1 MMAKIK
7 ERRRVEDAA
16 ARLSRNLEVLSRCN
30 RVLFQARGE
39 QELLQSICEILVK
52 TAELP
57 LVWIGYCEDNSEQTV
72 RPVAG
77 AGESLDFLERVKSS
91 GKSEPGRG
99 SVSEAIRTGRFC
111 WIEEIRA
118 DPSFSDGRN
127 EAIALGYRSCVAL
140 PLIADCGSQGI
151 IDLRGALTLY
161 AGKYDSFDRNEIEL
175 YADLASYLACAV
187 TKLRSNVADEVIFGV
202 KALRMREDRKRAEL
216 DVTQRKR
223 AEEALRESEF
233 YLAEAQRLSH
243 SGSWAWAPFTGEI
256 RYWSEECFRLWGFE
270 PDDRPPP
277 FETFF
282 QRIHPED
289 QPRASEVFERATR
302 DRADFV
308 LNYRVIHPDGQI
320 RDIHVVGHPVLD
332 ASGDVA
338 EFVGTVIDWT
348 ERKQADEERQT
359 HLWFLES
366 MDRIHRAIQ
375 GNNDL
380 EQIMSD
386 ALDAVLSIFACDR
399 AWLVYPC
406 DSEAPSWRATME
418 RTRPEHPGAL
428 PLGIDLPMDAE
439 VASVFLTVRNS
450 GSAVQFH
457 SKSERLVPAQLA
469 ALFGIESLIGMAIYP
484 KVDKPYMFG
493 LQQCSYARV
502 WTAREER
509 LFQEVGRRL
518 GDAMNGLLTLRNL
531 RESEGRL
538 GEAQRIAH
546 VGHWDNDL
554 DKDRFKWSDE
564 AYRIF
569 GLHPHERNITFA
581 VFEELVHPEDWESTA
596 QARMS
601 ALCGGQPYDVEYRVV
616 RPNGEV
622 RLVHSRGHVTRD
634 ESGRPCR
641 MFGTVQDVTERKRA
655 EEDLRESERRYRE
668 AQMKLA
674 HVNRVTTMGQL
685 TASIAHEVNQPI
697 AAAVTSADAG
707 LHWLAAKPPDLEE
720 VRDALDRVIR
730 AGNRAGEV
738 IGRIRAL
745 IRKAPERKAPLDI
758 NETILETIVLTR
770 SEMERYSILLQT
782 ELGNG
787 LPRIWGDRVQLQQV
801 ILNLIMN
808 AIEAM
813 SEISEGARELLI
825 GTSMDEPGGVTVA
838 VRDSGPG
845 LKPESLA
852 RLFDPFYTT
861 KSHGMG
867 MGLSICRSITE
878 AHGGRLWATPN
889 TPRGATFQF
898 TLHQDEEA

>member
-1 MMAKIK
+1 MMTKVK

-16 ARLSRNLEVLSRCN
+16 ARLKRNLQVLSCCN

-39 QELLQSICEILVK
+39 QELLQSICQILVE

-57 LVWIGYCEDNSEQTV
+57 LAWIGYCEENSEPAV
-72 RPVAG
+72 RLVAR
-77 AGESLDFLERVKSS
+77 AGEGLESVERVEIS
-91 GKSEPGRG
+91 GKTEPGSG
-99 SVSEAIRTGRFC
+99 PVGEAIRTRRPC
-111 WIEEIRA
+111 WIEDIRV
-118 DPSFSDGRN
+118 SNFSEGRN
-127 EAIALGYRSCVAL
+127 ETIALGYRSCAAL
-140 PLIADCGSQGI
+140 PLIADCGSQPVL
-151 IDLRGALTLY
+151 DLRGVLVLY
-161 AGKYDSFDRNEIEL
+161 VGEHGSFDRDEIEL
-175 YADLASYLACAV
+175 YADLASYLTCAV
-187 TKLRSNVADEVIFGV
+187 TRLRSHLADEVIYGV
-202 KALRMREDRKRAEL
+202 KALRTREDRKRAEL

-243 SGSWAWAPFTGEI
+243 TGSWAWAPGTGEI

-270 PDDRPPP
+270 PDERPPP

-282 QRIHPED
+282 QRIHPDD
-289 QPRASEVFERATR
+289 QPRAAEVFERATR
-302 DRADFV
+302 DRADFE
-308 LNYRVIHPDGQI
+308 LDYRIIHTDGRI
-320 RDIHVVGHPVLD
+320 RDLHVVGHPVLS
-332 ASGDVA
+332 ASGDLA

-366 MDRIHRAIQ
+366 MDKIHRAIQ
-375 GNNDL
+375 GTNSL
-380 EQIMSD
+380 EQMMSD
-386 ALDAVLSIFACDR
+386 VLDEVLSIFVCDR

-406 DSEAPSWRATME
+406 DPDAPSWRVTME

-428 PLGIDLPMDAE
+428 APGIDLPMDAE
-439 VASVFLTVRNS
+439 VVSVFQTVRDC

-457 SKSERLVPAQLA
+457 SKCERVVPPQLA

-493 LQQCSYARV
+493 LQQCSYPRV

-518 GDAMNGLLTLRNL
+518 GDALTGLLTLRNL

-554 DKDRFKWSDE
+554 DNDRFNWSDE

-569 GLHPHERNITFA
+569 GLQPQERNITFA
-581 VFEELVHPEDWESTA
+581 VFEELVHPEDWESTT
-596 QARMS
+596 QARRN
-601 ALCGGQPYDVEYRVV
+601 ALYAGQPYDVEYRVI
-616 RPNGEV
+616 RPDREM
-622 RLVHSRGHVTRD
+622 RFVHSRGHVTRD

-655 EEDLRESERRYRE
+655 EENLRESERRYRE
-668 AQMKLA
+668 AQTELA

-685 TASIAHEVNQPI
+685 AASIAHEVKQPI
-697 AAAVTSADAG
+697 AAVVTSADAG
-707 LHWLAAKPPDLEE
+707 LRWLAANPPDIEE
-720 VRDALDRVIR
+720 VRDVLDGIIR
-730 AGNRAGEV
+730 AGSQASEV

-745 IRKAPERKAPLDI
+745 IRKVPERKAPLDI
-758 NETILETIVLTR
+758 NETILETIALTH
-770 SEMERYSILLQT
+770 SELERHRISLQT

-813 SEISEGARELLI
+813 SEISEGSRELLI
-825 GTSMDEPGGVTVA
+825 STRIDAPDGVIVA

-845 LKPESLA
+845 LKPDSLA

-861 KSHGMG
+861 KPAGMG

-878 AHGGRLWATPN
+878 AHGGRLWAAPN
-889 TPRGATFQF
+889 TPRGAVFLF
-898 TLHQDEEA
+898 TLPQDRAP